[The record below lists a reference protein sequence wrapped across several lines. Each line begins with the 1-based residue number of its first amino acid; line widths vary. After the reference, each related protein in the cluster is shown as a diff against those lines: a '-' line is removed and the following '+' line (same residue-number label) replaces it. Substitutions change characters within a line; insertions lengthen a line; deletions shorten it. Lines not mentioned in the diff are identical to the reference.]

1 MQKKKEKP
9 VSSWLRISIEVDP
22 ELAEAVSEVL
32 ARTLP
37 GGVVI
42 ESTVIE
48 ANAEDEGHAVGP
60 LRVMGYIPVDE
71 ELEKNR
77 NEIEQNL
84 RYLGMIQPI
93 PAPQY
98 ETIQDQNWMEAWK
111 QHYRPLPVG
120 ARLLIVPAW
129 LQPDAGGRVPIRI
142 EPGMAFGTG
151 VHPTTQLSLQLIEH
165 YVQLGSSVID
175 VGCGSAILAIA
186 AAKLGAGRM
195 VAVDI
200 DAVALENARHNA
212 ELNNVHIEIGEGSVA
227 ELLGG
232 EFSLQQA
239 DVVVAN
245 ILAPVLIRLLGQ
257 GFKELMNPGGV
268 LILSGILAEQETELR
283 GALAAARLQVAEER
297 RIQDWLALAAT
308 AAN

>member
-1 MQKKKEKP
+1 MQKNKEKP
-9 VSSWLRISIEVDP
+9 ISSWLRISLEVDP

-42 ESTVIE
+42 ESTAIE
-48 ANAEDEGHAVGP
+48 ANAEDEGHAVGL
-60 LRVMGYIPVDE
+60 LRVMGYIPIDE
-71 ELEKNR
+71 ELEKHR

-93 PAPQY
+93 PPPQY
-98 ETIQDQNWMEAWK
+98 QTIQDQNWMEAWK

-120 ARLLIVPAW
+120 ERLLIVPAW
-129 LQPDAGGRVPIRI
+129 LQPDAGGRLPVRI

-151 VHPTTQLSLQLIEH
+151 VHPTTQLSLQLLER
-165 YVQLGSSVID
+165 YVQPGLSVMD

-186 AAKLGAGRM
+186 AAKLGAERV

-200 DAVALENARHNA
+200 DAMALENARHNA
-212 ELNNVHIEIGEGSVA
+212 ELNQVDIEIGEGSVA
-227 ELLGG
+227 ELLAGK
-232 EFSLQQA
+232 FSLRQA

-257 GFKELMNPGGV
+257 GLAQLMNSGGV
-268 LILSGILAEQETELR
+268 LILSGILAEQGTELR
-283 GALAAARLQVAEER
+283 AALGAASLQVAEER
-297 RIQDWLALAAT
+297 RIQDWLALAVT
-308 AAN
+308 I